1 MHGEPRVA
9 SLMRVEER
17 DDLVRAFEARLVESS
32 TLAFRVAYGVL
43 RHREDAEDVA
53 QEAFA
58 KAYRS
63 FRQLRDRDRFRAW
76 LVRMTWRM
84 AIDRMRTNRRRGAH
98 EITVDPGDND
108 PEPQSG
114 RTPAQTAEAEDRS
127 AHLCTAG
134 EAAMADENRTM
145 NDQSIDRALREALDV
160 SAARR
165 WRAIRRRVRDD
176 GTAAWRRAREDGHV
190 SGTDASRAA
199 GRRVSAR
206 APPVRRGLALRIRAP
221 VGHRQRFFVQP
232 QAEFRESRPQ
242 NWRSPRADPAP
253 VGRWSRL
260 RLTVL
265 APAIEIVEHAP
276 DIVDTFD
283 QLLLHGTAVLGA
295 ADALFDLRDHLLRK
309 VVQGRDRVVRE
320 RAGRVVR
327 NRSEHLHELL
337 ERFLEW
343 MAVRRGENRLGK
355 LDGLR
360 DGVWLHAAIVSAAGN
375 IPPGLVVSGSEGGR

>member
-1 MHGEPRVA
+1 MHCEPRVA

-98 EITVDPGDND
+98 EVTVDPGDND

-114 RTPAQTAEAEDRS
+114 RTPEQTAEAEERS

-165 WRAIRRRVRDD
+165 WRAIRRRV
-176 GTAAWRRAREDGHV
+176 
-190 SGTDASRAA
+190 
-199 GRRVSAR
+199 
-206 APPVRRGLALRIRAP
+206 
-221 VGHRQRFFVQP
+221 
-232 QAEFRESRPQ
+232 
-242 NWRSPRADPAP
+242 
-253 VGRWSRL
+253 
-260 RLTVL
+260 
-265 APAIEIVEHAP
+265 
-276 DIVDTFD
+276 
-283 QLLLHGTAVLGA
+283 
-295 ADALFDLRDHLLRK
+295 
-309 VVQGRDRVVRE
+309 
-320 RAGRVVR
+320 
-327 NRSEHLHELL
+327 
-337 ERFLEW
+337 
-343 MAVRRGENRLGK
+343 
-355 LDGLR
+355 
-360 DGVWLHAAIVSAAGN
+360 
-375 IPPGLVVSGSEGGR
+375 